1 MRKSLQKLKSLAKSN
16 KKIRRKRATI
26 RPIRR
31 SQLTATTTLRSTPM
45 MHTRVHHATEKAHG
59 EPIHPRIM
67 IEPSMDFLEVATGEG
82 VAACEAIVV
91 ATEAGAKAMSAE
103 VVEAST
109 GTLRR
114 IRMGQMITIMPR
126 VDLTEDREEVEVVQE
141 APGAREEARIIA
153 VEALV
158 NIGNKEAV
166 VVEATRTIITP
177 KLSTSQQRN
186 VMMLKAALRN

>member
-1 MRKSLQKLKSLAKSN
+1 
-16 KKIRRKRATI
+16 
-26 RPIRR
+26 
-31 SQLTATTTLRSTPM
+31 
-45 MHTRVHHATEKAHG
+45 MHTRVRLATEKAHG
-59 EPIHPRIM
+59 EPILPRIM
-67 IEPSMDFLEVATGEG
+67 IEPSMDFLGVVTEVEVA
-82 VAACEAIVV
+82 AFEAIVV
-91 ATEAGAKAMSAE
+91 DTEVGAKAMSEE
-103 VVEAST
+103 VVEVST

-114 IRMGQMITIMPR
+114 FRMEQMITIMPK

-141 APGAREEARIIA
+141 VPGAREEARIIA

-158 NIGNKEAV
+158 NIGNKEEE